1 MPRRTPPPT
10 QKSPTTRGSS
20 RTRPPTNITPAFA
33 SWVRNVIA
41 PALVKAYMRELSLKK
56 GAVRG

>member
-1 MPRRTPPPT
+1 MPRRSTPSG
-10 QKSPTTRGSS
+10 KRKIGSRSTRAAL
-20 RTRPPTNITPAFA
+20 PTNITPTFA

-56 GAVRG
+56 GAVRA